1 MSKYIVRYQNDL
13 EGEII
18 EGSSLEQVYSDF
30 LLNSEIKEILI
41 VVTFDSVLKS
51 GKQEKVFSNHKKY
64 LKENN
69 LLNLSV
75 YEVNYSLDA
84 PSDLI
89 EIEAHSPK
97 EAFLE
102 FVSRRGKRNDEVIV
116 NWGLTNSE
124 RFIPSE
130 YDQIMCEVLSPKNRD
145 S

>member
-1 MSKYIVRYQNDL
+1 M
-13 EGEII
+13 
-18 EGSSLEQVYSDF
+18 
-30 LLNSEIKEILI
+30 
-41 VVTFDSVLKS
+41 
-51 GKQEKVFSNHKKY
+51 
-64 LKENN
+64 
-69 LLNLSV
+69 
-75 YEVNYSLDA
+75 NYSLDA

-124 RFIPSE
+124 RFTPSE
-130 YDQIMCEVLSPKNRD
+130 YDNLQKQVESKTLNVSSTEKFIATTDAVLDMRANTKYPLSRKLRYYILYFFIFKCLDHN